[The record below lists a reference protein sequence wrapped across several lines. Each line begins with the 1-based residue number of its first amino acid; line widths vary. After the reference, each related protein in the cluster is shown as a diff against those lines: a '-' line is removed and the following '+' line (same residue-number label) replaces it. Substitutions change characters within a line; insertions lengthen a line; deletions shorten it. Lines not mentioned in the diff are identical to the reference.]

1 MTTSRKQI
9 KKTNYFSHDSN
20 ARNDSKIISLRMKL
34 GVEGY
39 GIYFMIIERLREEAD
54 YISNKDYDSLA
65 FDFRTTPEKV
75 KSVIEDFGLFIFTD
89 DDCFYSESLM
99 QRMNLKDEKSK
110 KHSLGGKKAMEKRWN
125 NTPETA
131 QNNKDAITNLPKSD
145 NIVITN
151 LPESDNKESKVKES
165 KGKESKE
172 EESKGKC
179 VEPHTQNIMTFHEKL
194 SLFKTE
200 YMNSGRFEKTCMTL
214 NVRPDVLQKY
224 FNEFTDAQECGSKH
238 EGIVNYAEFSCQ
250 MASHFY
256 NTVKFLLK
264 KENESKPRNAFND
277 TLNELLILNSD

>member
-1 MTTSRKQI
+1 MTVSKKQI

-34 GVEGY
+34 GIEGY

-54 YISNKDYDSLA
+54 YTSNKDYDSLA
-65 FDFRTTPEKV
+65 FDFRTTPDKV

-99 QRMNLKDEKSK
+99 QRMTIKDEKSK

-125 NTPETA
+125 NTPDTA
-131 QNNKDAITNLPKSD
+131 QNNKEDITNLSNSD

-151 LPESDNKESKVKES
+151 LHESDNKES

-172 EESKGKC
+172 KESKEKC
-179 VEPHTQNIMTFHEKL
+179 VETHTENIMTFQEKL

-200 YMNSGRFEKTCMTL
+200 YINSGRFEKTCMTL
-214 NVRPDVLQKY
+214 NVRPDVLIKY

-238 EGIVNYAEFSCQ
+238 EGIVNYAEFSSQ
-250 MASHFY
+250 MSSHFF
-256 NTVKFLLK
+256 NTVKFMLK
-264 KENESKPRNAFND
+264 KENESKPRNGFND
-277 TLNELLILNSD
+277 ALDELLILNSD